1 MYPHQGAW
9 GVWRLPG
16 TPRFHVAWT
25 GVAEVAGGFGLLSGA
40 YLAWLPAVPEWLESA
55 SALGLIALTV
65 AVTPANTYMFT
76 HNAPGPLPEDADES
90 MQVLPW
96 YGHCARGALQVFLLA
111 TTWGVAHPPH

>member
-76 HNAPGPLPEDADES
+76 HNAPGPLPEGADES
-90 MQVLPW
+90 MQVLTPPQ
-96 YGHCARGALQVFLLA
+96 HLARAALQVFLWTILWGIA
-111 TTWGVAHPPH
+111 TE

>member
-25 GVAEVAGGFGLLSGA
+25 GVAEVAGGLGLLSGA

-76 HNAPGPLPEDADES
+76 HNAPGPLPPDADES
-90 MQVLPW
+90 ALTIPPA
-96 YGHCARGALQVFLLA
+96 GHFARFLLQVFLLSLLH
-111 TTWGVAHPPH
+111 GCIDR